1 MSASGGGASADPE
14 ALQRR
19 LTDAYR
25 GELEVVEVLGVGGFA
40 TVFRARDPV
49 LEREVAIKVL
59 DADAA
64 QLADRQDQFLAE
76 ARVVA
81 TVEHPH
87 IVPLY
92 GAEVRDGLLCLT
104 MRLVPG
110 RSLAERI
117 TEGPLAPA
125 DAIRLAREVA
135 DALAAAHARGVVHRD
150 IKPENI
156 LLDGNG
162 HAIVTDFGISL
173 VTGRS
178 SERRPGVAI
187 GTPQYLSPEQAL
199 GEDVD
204 GRADVYSLGV
214 VLYEMLT
221 GRLPFESPTT
231 AGLLAKQI
239 LEAPPPLESRRPDLP
254 AAVVAAVGHALT
266 KSAAERPTAA
276 AFAAELTKA
285 ATPQA
290 LTPPSVV
297 RRRARWRR
305 FRWIGGTVVVVAAA
319 IFLAAWATLQG
330 LTTFTGG
337 AIPALSAS
345 GANIPAALLEE
356 ARADGSLE
364 GAETVQY
371 VFVPSGHGWGDALLV
386 TDRALVRRIGGTARR
401 HAAWG
406 EGVDLNV
413 TFFRN
418 GDDRGFVVSTGKAGR
433 PDTLYRNLS
442 GAELGA
448 LSTAIAGVTGADTV
462 K

>member
-1 MSASGGGASADPE
+1 MAVNEGGLADRD
-14 ALQRR
+14 ALRRR
-19 LTDAYR
+19 LTAAFR
-25 GELEVVEVLGVGGFA
+25 GELEVGDVLGVGGFA

-49 LEREVAIKVL
+49 LEREVAIKVI
-59 DADAA
+59 DAESAH
-64 QLADRQDQFLAE
+64 LADRQDQFLAE

-92 GAEVRDGLLCLT
+92 AAEVREGLLCLT

-117 TEGPLAPA
+117 AEGPLPPA
-125 DAIRLAREVA
+125 EAIRLAREVA
-135 DALAAAHARGVVHRD
+135 EALAAAHARGIVHRD
-150 IKPENI
+150 IKPENV
-156 LLDGNG
+156 LLDANG

-178 SERRPGVAI
+178 NERRPGVAI

-199 GEDVD
+199 GEEVD

-239 LEAPPPLESRRPDLP
+239 LEAPPSLESRRPDLP
-254 AAVVAAVGHALT
+254 AAVVAAVGRALT
-266 KSAAERPTAA
+266 KSAADRPTAA
-276 AFAAELTKA
+276 ALVEELTKA

-305 FRWIGGTVVVVAAA
+305 ARWIGGTVVVLAAA
-319 IFLAAWATLQG
+319 VGHVAGPDHLYRWRHSRPQRL
-330 LTTFTGG
+330 GG
-337 AIPALSAS
+337 QHPAGPDRGSPRRRKS
-345 GANIPAALLEE
+345 R
-356 ARADGSLE
+356 ARRNGRICLRAR
-364 GAETVQY
+364 
-371 VFVPSGHGWGDALLV
+371 GHGWGDALLV
-386 TDRALVRRIGGTARR
+386 TDRAIVRRIGGTARR

-406 EGVDLNV
+406 AGVDLNL
-413 TFFRN
+413 TFFRR
-418 GDDRGFVVSTGKAGR
+418 GEDRGIVVSTGKTGR

-448 LSTAIAGVTGADTV
+448 LSTAMAGVTGSDRV

>member
-1 MSASGGGASADPE
+1 MAVNEGGLADRD
-14 ALQRR
+14 ALRRR
-19 LTDAYR
+19 LTAAFR
-25 GELEVVEVLGVGGFA
+25 GELEVGDVLGVGGFA

-49 LEREVAIKVL
+49 LEREVAIKVI
-59 DADAA
+59 DAESAH
-64 QLADRQDQFLAE
+64 LADRQDQFLAE

-92 GAEVRDGLLCLT
+92 AAEVREGLLCLT

-117 TEGPLAPA
+117 AEGPLPPA
-125 DAIRLAREVA
+125 EAIRLAREVA
-135 DALAAAHARGVVHRD
+135 EALAAAHARGIVHRD
-150 IKPENI
+150 IKPENV
-156 LLDGNG
+156 LLDANG

-178 SERRPGVAI
+178 NERRPGVAI

-199 GEDVD
+199 GEEVD

-239 LEAPPPLESRRPDLP
+239 LEAPPSLESRRPDLP
-254 AAVVAAVGHALT
+254 AAVVAAVGRALT
-266 KSAAERPTAA
+266 KSAADRPTAA
-276 AFAAELTKA
+276 ALVEELTKA

-305 FRWIGGTVVVVAAA
+305 ARWIGGTVVVLAAA
-319 IFLAAWATLQG
+319 VFLAAWATLQG

-345 GANIPAALLEE
+345 AANIPPALIEE

-364 GAETVQY
+364 PGETVEY
-371 VFVPSGHGWGDALLV
+371 VFVPAGHGWGDALLV
-386 TDRALVRRIGGTARR
+386 TDRAIVRRIGGTARR

-406 EGVDLNV
+406 AGVDLNL
-413 TFFRN
+413 TFFRR
-418 GDDRGFVVSTGKAGR
+418 GEDRGIVVSTGKTGR

-448 LSTAIAGVTGADTV
+448 LSTAMAGVTGSDRV